1 MIFFFTAIEL
11 RSQANVE
18 KFSVSYH
25 QKYRLQQHPWLC
37 KALHLHS
44 GNDFKRSHLAARLN
58 GYVYGQG
65 DMKQFNEEFEKLGID
80 ENVADFVRT
89 LIIKNEGQ
97 GLTC

>member
-1 MIFFFTAIEL
+1 M

>member
-1 MIFFFTAIEL
+1 M
-11 RSQANVE
+11 
-18 KFSVSYH
+18 
-25 QKYRLQQHPWLC
+25 
-37 KALHLHS
+37 
-44 GNDFKRSHLAARLN
+44 AARLN

-89 LIIKNEGQ
+89 LIIKYEGQ